1 MNNPPD
7 YEHLTW
13 IGSVLGVHGLKGEL
27 RVRPLTDTPDYYL
40 QEKELLLETR
50 EGLKKVEI
58 DEIQVH
64 KDVWL
69 LRLSGLESREQAEA
83 FKGMRLLIP
92 DSRLR
97 PLNEGEVFLHRLQG
111 CQVFDRQGQDY
122 GVVKGGFETGANLI
136 YEVQHQGKEYMIP
149 DAPGVVL
156 ELDLEARRMVIDPV
170 PGLIDDGE
178 KKANASSKNHKG

>member
-1 MNNPPD
+1 V
-7 YEHLTW
+7 Y
-13 IGSVLGVHGLKGEL
+13 
-27 RVRPLTDTPDYYL
+27 
-40 QEKELLLETR
+40 
-50 EGLKKVEI
+50 
-58 DEIQVH
+58 
-64 KDVWL
+64 
-69 LRLSGLESREQAEA
+69 
-83 FKGMRLLIP
+83 
-92 DSRLR
+92 
-97 PLNEGEVFLHRLQG
+97 
-111 CQVFDRQGQDY
+111 DRQGQDY